1 MPPQALDFWRET
13 AVLKLNE
20 VLIGVQPAE
29 QRQTPQVPPALDQ
42 VAYSETV
49 IDSRLATPGSLF
61 AALNGEK
68 VDGHH
73 FLANAVAHGASAA
86 LVRRAQVA
94 DLDPGRPFAVVDA
107 TGAGLEG
114 TTPDTVL
121 LIAVDDPLA
130 ALQRLAA
137 YHRGL
142 FTPKVIGITG
152 SVGKTSTKEVAA
164 AVLRRRFSTLKNPR
178 SYNTESTLPIS
189 LLQLEAHHD
198 VAVLEMGAY
207 GPGDISLLAEIAR
220 PDIGIVTN
228 IGPSHMER
236 MGSLETVARAKSELV
251 RALPDDGYAILNIDD
266 PRVRDMAQ
274 VTPARPFFYGLDPA
288 ADLYSDQIESRG
300 LGGIAFRAHYAGEA
314 VMLKLPLLGR
324 HSVHTALA
332 AAAPGLLLGLGWD
345 AIIDGLRDESAQ
357 LRLLA
362 VPSASGATLID
373 DTYNASP
380 ASSLAAL
387 NLLAE
392 LDGRR
397 IVVLGDMLELG
408 PVEEQSH
415 RVVGR
420 RVAEV
425 ADLLISVGQRARW
438 IADEARIS
446 GMGAGQ
452 ITMLDTNAEAIE
464 LLGRLMRAGDTV
476 LIKGSRGVAMETIV
490 AALQQP
496 QPEPRVTSNE

>member
-1 MPPQALDFWRET
+1 
-13 AVLKLNE
+13 VLKLDQ
-20 VLIGVQPAE
+20 VLTGVQSAD
-29 QRQTPQVPPALDQ
+29 QRQTPQIPPALSQ

-61 AALNGEK
+61 VALSGEK

-73 FLANAVAHGASAA
+73 FLANAVARGASAV
-86 LVRRAQVA
+86 LVQRSQVA
-94 DLDPGRPFAVVDA
+94 DLDPGRPFVVADA
-107 TGAGLEG
+107 TGAGLAG
-114 TTPDTVL
+114 ATPETVL
-121 LIAVDDPLA
+121 LIAVDNPLA

-152 SVGKTSTKEVAA
+152 SVGKTSTKEVMA
-164 AVLRRRFSTLKNPR
+164 AVLRRRYSTLKNPR

-189 LLQLEAHHD
+189 LLQLEAHHE

-207 GPGDISLLAEIAR
+207 GPGDISLLAAIAR

-228 IGPSHMER
+228 VGPSHMER

-251 RALPDDGYAILNIDD
+251 QALPANGYAILNIDD
-266 PRVRDMAQ
+266 PRVRAMAN

-288 ADLYSDQIESRG
+288 ADLYADEIESRG
-300 LGGIAFRAHYAGEA
+300 LGGIAFRAHYAGDT
-314 VMLKLPLLGR
+314 VVLKLPLLGR

-332 AAAPGLLLGLGWD
+332 AAAAGLLLGLGWD

-408 PVEEQSH
+408 EVEEEAH

-420 RVAEV
+420 RVAGV
-425 ADLLISVGQRARW
+425 ADLLISVGPRARW

-452 ITMLDTNAEAIE
+452 ITMLTSNAEAIE
-464 LLGRLMRAGDTV
+464 LLRGLLLTSDTV
-476 LIKGSRGVAMETIV
+476 LIKGSRGVAMEVIV
-490 AALQQP
+490 EALQQ
-496 QPEPRVTSNE
+496 QPELRVTSDE

>member
-1 MPPQALDFWRET
+1 M
-13 AVLKLNE
+13 LKLDE
-20 VLIGVQPAE
+20 VLTGVQQAE
-29 QRQTPQVPPALDQ
+29 ERQTPRVPPTLSQ
-42 VAYSETV
+42 VAYGEAV
-49 IDSRLATPGSLF
+49 IDSRQATPGCLF
-61 AALNGEK
+61 VALSGEK
-68 VDGHH
+68 VDGHR
-73 FLANAVAHGASAA
+73 FLADAVQHGACAA
-86 LVRRAQVA
+86 LVRREQAA
-94 DLDPGRPFAVVDA
+94 HLDPGRPFAVGDA
-107 TGAGLEG
+107 SGAGLEEA
-114 TTPDTVL
+114 TPATVL

-142 FTPKVIGITG
+142 FAPKVIGITG
-152 SVGKTSTKEVAA
+152 SVGKTSTKEVTA

-178 SYNTESTLPIS
+178 SYNTESTLPIA

-207 GPGDISLLAEIAR
+207 GPGDISLLAGIAR
-220 PDIGIVTN
+220 PHIGIVTN

-236 MGSLETVARAKSELV
+236 MGSLETVAQTKSELV
-251 RALPDDGYAILNIDD
+251 QALPSDGYAILNVDD
-266 PRVRDMAQ
+266 ERVRAMADI
-274 VTPARPFFYGLDPA
+274 TSGRPLFYGLNSS
-288 ADLYSDQIESRG
+288 ADLYADEIESRG
-300 LGGIAFRAHYAGEA
+300 LGGIAFRAHYAGDA
-314 VMLKLPLLGR
+314 VKLKLPLLGR

-332 AAAPGLLLGLGWD
+332 AAAAGLLLGLGWD
-345 AIIDGLRDESAQ
+345 AIVDGLRDESAQ

-392 LDGRR
+392 LDRRR

-408 PVEEQSH
+408 AIEEEAH

-425 ADLLISVGQRARW
+425 ADMLISVGRRARW
-438 IADEARIS
+438 IADEARLS
-446 GMGAGQ
+446 GMSAGQ
-452 ITMLDTNAEAIE
+452 VTMLETNAEAIE
-464 LLGRLMRAGDTV
+464 LLGGLIRSGDNV
-476 LIKGSRGVAMETIV
+476 LIKGSRGAAMEGIV

-496 QPEPRVTSNE
+496 PSQTLERSNV

>member
-1 MPPQALDFWRET
+1 MPPRVLVFLEET
-13 AVLKLNE
+13 AVLKLEE
-20 VLIGVQPAE
+20 VLIGVQQAE
-29 QRQTPQVPPALDQ
+29 GRHAPSIPPALGR
-42 VAYSETV
+42 VAYSEAV
-49 IDSRLATPGSLF
+49 IDSRLATHGSLF
-61 AALNGEK
+61 VALSGEK
-68 VDGHH
+68 VDGHR
-73 FLANAVAHGASAA
+73 FLADAVARGASAA
-86 LVRRAQVA
+86 LVRRERVA
-94 DLDPGRPFAVVDA
+94 ELDPGRPFALVEPD
-107 TGAGLEG
+107 GAGLAGAAPE
-114 TTPDTVL
+114 TVL

-142 FTPKVIGITG
+142 FAPKVIGITG

-164 AVLRRRFSTLKNPR
+164 AVLRRRYSTLKNPR

-207 GPGDISLLAEIAR
+207 GPGDIALLAGIAR
-220 PDIGIVTN
+220 PQIGIVTN

-236 MGSLETVARAKSELV
+236 MGSLETVAQAKSELV
-251 RALPDDGYAILNIDD
+251 QALPAEGYAILNIDD
-266 PRVRDMAQ
+266 ERVRPMAEH
-274 VTPARPFFYGLDPA
+274 TSARPFFYGLDPA
-288 ADLYSDQIESRG
+288 ADLYADQIESRG
-300 LGGIAFRAHYAGEA
+300 LKGIVFRAHYGGDA
-314 VMLKLPLLGR
+314 VVLKLPLLGR

-332 AAAPGLLLGLGWD
+332 GAAVGLLLGLGWD
-345 AIIDGLRDESAQ
+345 AIVDGLRDESAQ

-362 VPSASGATLID
+362 VPGAGGATLID

-392 LDGRR
+392 LEGRR

-408 PVEEQSH
+408 PIEEEAH

-425 ADLLISVGQRARW
+425 ADLLIAVGRRARW
-438 IADEARIS
+438 IADEARAS

-452 ITMLDTNAEAIE
+452 ITTLESNGEATE
-464 LLGRLMRAGDTV
+464 QLRGLMRAGDYV
-476 LIKGSRGVAMETIV
+476 LIKGSRGAAMEGIV
-490 AALQQP
+490 AALQQ
-496 QPEPRVTSNE
+496 QPEQSQVASE